1 MLNDLFKEIIFY
13 LKNSICSKAFQI
25 RFRNISS
32 FEKTRI
38 LESLLMISLPIEYN
52 ESYRLIICAAVVR
65 NVSSSYIN
73 VGDESLTME

>member
-38 LESLLMISLPIEYN
+38 LESLLIISLSIEYN
-52 ESYRLIICAAVVR
+52 ESFRLIICVAV
-65 NVSSSYIN
+65 
-73 VGDESLTME
+73 ESQLKVFISIEQ